1 MIGLVGPSGAGKS
14 TVINL
19 LARFYDVSSGAI
31 EIDGV
36 NIRDVTMHS
45 LRRQIGMVLQEPH
58 LFHGT
63 VAENI
68 AYGNPDA
75 TPESIMRAARTANA
89 HDFVIAFPDGY
100 DTLVGERGTRLS
112 GGERQRIGIARAI
125 LKDPRILILD
135 EATSSVDTETE
146 MAIREAMQRLVA
158 GRTTIAIA
166 HRFSTLR
173 NADRLL
179 VVMAAT
185 QPKPRRDLIDR
196 LLVVGESGR
205 VTPVIVLNKMDLDGA
220 AEVAGELEAVYLPL
234 GYDVLRVSAVSGE
247 GMDRLSEQLCKGI
260 AALAGPSGVGKSSL
274 VNTLEP
280 EHALRTGELSK
291 KHGTGRHTTVS
302 SSLIQLR
309 CGGLVADTPGFSDVG
324 VWGVPREELDRCFP
338 ELRSLTPSCRFRE
351 CSHLHEPDCAV
362 RQGLDDGAIDP
373 GRFESYRILYE
384 ESAA

>member
-1 MIGLVGPSGAGKS
+1 MVRRVGGGVYTVALGSGDILE
-14 TVINL
+14 T
-19 LARFYDVSSGAI
+19 
-31 EIDGV
+31 
-36 NIRDVTMHS
+36 S
-45 LRRQIGMVLQEPH
+45 LRGRLELEKREGDQVVIGDRVRVEVIDE
-58 LFHGT
+58 GT
-63 VAENI
+63 QVIEEVFPRETAI
-68 AYGNPDA
+68 TRSRFGG
-75 TPESIMRAARTANA
+75 RTIK
-89 HDFVIAFPDGY
+89 V
-100 DTLVGERGTRLS
+100 
-112 GGERQRIGIARAI
+112 
-125 LKDPRILILD
+125 
-135 EATSSVDTETE
+135 
-146 MAIREAMQRLVA
+146 LVA
-158 GRTTIAIA
+158 
-166 HRFSTLR
+166 

-179 VVMAAT
+179 VAIAAT

-324 VWGVPREELDRCFP
+324 VWGGPREELDRCFP

>member
-1 MIGLVGPSGAGKS
+1 MVRRVGGGVYAVALESGDILETSLRGRLKLEKRAGDQVVIGDRVR
-14 TVINL
+14 VE
-19 LARFYDVSSGAI
+19 
-31 EIDGV
+31 EIDEGTHV
-36 NIRDVTMHS
+36 IEE
-45 LRRQIGMVLQEPH
+45 VLPRETAMTRSR
-58 LFHGT
+58 FG
-63 VAENI
+63 
-68 AYGNPDA
+68 G
-75 TPESIMRAARTANA
+75 RTIK
-89 HDFVIAFPDGY
+89 V
-100 DTLVGERGTRLS
+100 
-112 GGERQRIGIARAI
+112 
-125 LKDPRILILD
+125 
-135 EATSSVDTETE
+135 
-146 MAIREAMQRLVA
+146 LVA
-158 GRTTIAIA
+158 
-166 HRFSTLR
+166 

-179 VVMAAT
+179 VVMAAA
-185 QPKPRRDLIDR
+185 QPTPRRDLIDR
-196 LLVVGESGR
+196 LLVVGESGG

-220 AEVAGELEAVYLPL
+220 AEVAEELEAVYLPL

-280 EHALRTGELSK
+280 EHALRTGELSS

-324 VWGVPREELDRCFP
+324 VWGVPSEELDRCFP
-338 ELRSLTPSCRFRE
+338 ELRALTPSCRFRE

-384 ESAA
+384 ESVA